1 MTLRLSVLLGTLHR
15 VSANLPKA
23 SLRVK
28 FLLKNPQRLPITMGS
43 VDYDI
48 YLVICKPKSTFE
60 YVR

>member
-28 FLLKNPQRLPITMGS
+28 FLLKNPQRLPITNS

>member
-1 MTLRLSVLLGTLHR
+1 MTLRLSILLGTLHR
-15 VSANLPKA
+15 VAANLPKA

-28 FLLKNPQRLPITMGS
+28 FLLKNPQRLPITNS

-60 YVR
+60 YIR